1 MKHAL
6 WTGVSFGVAM
16 AISAVAANAFT
27 LTGKVN
33 DESGKAV
40 QNAAVSLLG
49 KALNTKTDASGAFT
63 IHQDESCVPGTPGCD
78 GGSDALVQREL
89 P

>member
-6 WTGVSFGVAM
+6 WTSVSFGVAM
-16 AISAVAANAFT
+16 ALSAVAANAFT

-49 KALNTKTDASGAFT
+49 KALNTKTDASGGLSGARAGFR
-63 IHQDESCVPGTPGCD
+63 HG
-78 GGSDALVQREL
+78 R
-89 P
+89 